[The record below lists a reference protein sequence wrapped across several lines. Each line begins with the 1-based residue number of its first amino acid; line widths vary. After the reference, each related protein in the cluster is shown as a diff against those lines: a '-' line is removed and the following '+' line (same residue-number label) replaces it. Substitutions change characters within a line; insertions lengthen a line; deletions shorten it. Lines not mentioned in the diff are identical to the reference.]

1 VQEAAQ
7 EVVESHVKMQEKVV
21 DKDGVAT
28 QAQSDGIKLLRD
40 GRSMCVLL
48 TEEREEGV
56 TQLKRSL
63 ISVSK
68 ESMYYGEKIPASI
81 LRLKKEV
88 MLKSATSNHL
98 SFKEYTDMA
107 EKCNV
112 VSKGGDDS
120 SANLRFATVFLHDL
134 GVLRYFGTF
143 AGEEQGGEAKVW
155 VEGKKAGGKADASG
169 PLKQQN
175 AQHNLVEVSAEYP
188 RHFADTAQMRR
199 RESETSPKQI
209 TRCD

>member
-1 VQEAAQ
+1 
-7 EVVESHVKMQEKVV
+7 VVESHVKMQEQVV
-21 DKDGVAT
+21 DKDGMST
-28 QAQSDGIKLLRD
+28 QAQSDGIKLLSD

-56 TQLKRSL
+56 SQLKRNL

-98 SFKEYTDMA
+98 SFKEYTAIA

-143 AGEEQGGEAKVW
+143 AGEEQGPEGKGW
-155 VEGKKAGGKADASG
+155 VEGKKAGSKADAG
-169 PLKQQN
+169 GLLKQQTS
-175 AQHNLVEVSAEYP
+175 QHSLVEVSAKYTINHRLYANVWQP
-188 RHFADTAQMRR
+188 
-199 RESETSPKQI
+199 
-209 TRCD
+209 